1 MWNQIIGHNGD
12 EANKQMLTQADKAI
26 IFDFGNVLLRWE
38 PRRLFQRSFPEGPQ
52 AVDAFMHEIGFAEWH
67 LEQDRGRPFAEAIA
81 EGSAKFP
88 QYAHVFPDYDTC
100 YEDAVAG
107 PINDTVEIL
116 RRLKQAGYPLYG
128 LSNYPAEKFS
138 LARQKY
144 AFMAWFDDI
153 LISGAVGLVK
163 PDPAIFRL
171 LLTRIG
177 RTAQSC
183 IFIDDSRPNI
193 DTAQELGFTA
203 IHFTSPE
210 ALEDELGVLGI
221 L

>member
-1 MWNQIIGHNGD
+1 M
-12 EANKQMLTQADKAI
+12 KTTDKAI

-81 EGSAKFP
+81 ERSAKFP
-88 QYAHVFPDYDTC
+88 QYAHVFLDYDTY

-107 PINDTVEIL
+107 PIHDTVEIL

-128 LSNYPAEKFS
+128 LSNYPTEKFP

-144 AFMAWFDDI
+144 EFMTWFDDI

-177 RTAQSC
+177 RTAEAC
-183 IFIDDSRPNI
+183 IFIDDSSINI
-193 DTAQELGFTA
+193 DAAQELGFTA

-210 ALEDELGVLGI
+210 ILEKELNALDI